1 MKMNKPNKLLL
12 LILTTIWLLGGIFAV
27 SAAKAF
33 AQEKGQETD
42 LYKNLRL
49 FNEVLMK
56 LKTNYVEDLNNQTL
70 MTDAINGMLS
80 DVDPHT
86 NFFTPD
92 EFADFTTTTK
102 GEFGGLGIQIDKK
115 GDYITVVSP
124 IEGTPAYKMGIM
136 AGDRIIKVDGVN
148 VVGITTDEV
157 IKKMRGPKDSKVTI
171 TISRPGVKDPLDF
184 DIVRDII
191 TIKSVSYAFKLD
203 NGLGYIRINQFN
215 SHTTEE
221 LRTALDNLEKQGIK
235 GLIIDLRNNPGGI
248 LSEAIDTVNEFIGK
262 DKLVVFT
269 KGRIKDANMEYFTRY
284 DRIRTGYP
292 VIVMINEASAS
303 AAEIVAGSL
312 QDWDKALI
320 VGKPSFGKG
329 SVQQIFPLSD
339 GYGMKITTAKYF
351 IKSGRGIHKEI
362 NDRIL
367 RGKEV
372 TEADKEKAVEAAH
385 KEIFHTVNGRVVY
398 GGGGITPDLVIE
410 SPLLTK
416 FEVELRRKNVF
427 FNYSVD
433 YMVKHQHKVSDNFK
447 VDDAIF
453 NDFLTYV
460 KNQGITYTPAELD
473 SARTFMKI
481 SLESD
486 VIDKKD
492 DVASYKHALIM
503 DEQFQNTVKLFDK
516 HPTLES
522 LFQYADAQNK
532 ARKDNN
538 DKQR

>member
-1 MKMNKPNKLLL
+1 MKMNKPNKILLL
-12 LILTTIWLLGGIFAV
+12 VLATIWLLGGIFAF

-70 MTDAINGMLS
+70 IDDAINGMLS

-86 NFFTPD
+86 NFFTAD
-92 EFADFTTTTK
+92 EFEDFTTTTK

-124 IEGTPAYKMGIM
+124 IEGTPAYKMGVM
-136 AGDRIIKVDGVN
+136 AGDKIIKVDGIN
-148 VVGITTDEV
+148 VIGITTDEV
-157 IKKMRGPKDSKVTI
+157 IKKMRGPKGSKVVI

-184 DIVRDII
+184 DIIRDII
-191 TIKSVSYAFKLD
+191 TIKSVSYSFKLD
-203 NGLGYIRINQFN
+203 NGIGYVRVNQFN

-221 LRTALDNLEKQGIK
+221 LRAALDKLEKLGIK

-248 LSEAIDTVNEFIGK
+248 LNEAIDTVNEFIGK

-292 VIVMINEASAS
+292 VIVMVNEASAS
-303 AAEIVAGSL
+303 AAEIFAGSL

-339 GYGMKITTAKYF
+339 GNGMKITTAKYY
-351 IKSGRGIHKEI
+351 IKSGRCIHKDI
-362 NDRIL
+362 NDKIL

-372 TEADKEKAVEAAH
+372 TETDKEKAAEESH
-385 KEIFHTVNGRVVY
+385 KEIFHTVKGRVVF
-398 GGGGITPDLVIE
+398 GGGGITPDLIID

-416 FEVELRRKNVF
+416 FEVELRRKNMF

-433 YMVKHQHKVSDNFK
+433 YMVKHQHKISDNFK
-447 VDDAIF
+447 IDDATF
-453 NDFLTYV
+453 NDFLGFV
-460 KNQGITYTPAELD
+460 KDQGISYTPAELD
-473 SARTFMKI
+473 SARTFIKI

-486 VIDKKD
+486 VIAKKD
-492 DVASYKHALIM
+492 DIASFKHQLTL
-503 DEQFQNTVKLFDK
+503 DEQFQNTLKIFDK
-516 HPTLES
+516 HPNLES
-522 LFQYADAQNK
+522 MFQYADVMNK
-532 ARKDNN
+532 NRKDKN
-538 DKQR
+538 DK